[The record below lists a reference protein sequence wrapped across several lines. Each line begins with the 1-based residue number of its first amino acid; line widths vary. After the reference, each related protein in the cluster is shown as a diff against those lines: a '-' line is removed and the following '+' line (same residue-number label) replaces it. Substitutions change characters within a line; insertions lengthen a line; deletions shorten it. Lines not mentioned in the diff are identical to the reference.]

1 MVLYQ
6 HGISSP
12 EPLKWLL
19 SNLRNSSSCLC
30 VRQYCSSSHMSPNY
44 PRMVF
49 AFFSFLWS
57 STCCGFSANTICMP
71 DHEVIFFFS
80 KPLLGCSC
88 VLPHHRHCTWVSCE
102 GTTMPFPEC
111 TFRASAFSIRSLAGV
126 REPLFLLS
134 FGLPVLKRSFIF
146 WVYPLLLQSS
156 QAVQRN
162 IWQRMPFLSLPCFL
176 LLSPPLGSCW
186 ISAVNSKAKC
196 CRCGGGVTYC
206 PTLSEFCRPG
216 STEAWT

>member
-57 STCCGFSANTICMP
+57 STCCGFRANTICMP

-80 KPLLGCSC
+80 KPSLGCSC
-88 VLPHHRHCTWVSCE
+88 VWPHHSHCTWVSYE
-102 GTTMPFPEC
+102 GQPCHARNGCSELQPSASGAWLELESPSSCSVLVCPEKILYLSGLSFTSSELTSSSKKHMAKDVISLIALFPAPFSTP
-111 TFRASAFSIRSLAGV
+111 R
-126 REPLFLLS
+126 FLLNQCCE
-134 FGLPVLKRSFIF
+134 
-146 WVYPLLLQSS
+146 LQGK
-156 QAVQRN
+156 
-162 IWQRMPFLSLPCFL
+162 ML
-176 LLSPPLGSCW
+176 
-186 ISAVNSKAKC
+186 
-196 CRCGGGVTYC
+196 
-206 PTLSEFCRPG
+206 
-216 STEAWT
+216 

>member
-71 DHEVIFFFS
+71 DHEVIFFFL
-80 KPLLGCSC
+80 KAFVRLLLCVTSSQALHLGLLWGDNHAMPGIYVQSFSLQHQEPWLELESPSSCS
-88 VLPHHRHCTWVSCE
+88 VLVCLSWKDP
-102 GTTMPFPEC
+102 
-111 TFRASAFSIRSLAGV
+111 
-126 REPLFLLS
+126 LS
-134 FGLPVLKRSFIF
+134 FGSTLYFFRAHKQFKETYGKGCHFPHCLVSCSFLH
-146 WVYPLLLQSS
+146 P
-156 QAVQRN
+156 
-162 IWQRMPFLSLPCFL
+162 
-176 LLSPPLGSCW
+176 
-186 ISAVNSKAKC
+186 
-196 CRCGGGVTYC
+196 
-206 PTLSEFCRPG
+206 
-216 STEAWT
+216 